1 MLIGRPIVSVVLL
14 LSFVLSSSCNRAQ
27 EKDKKSNRLINES
40 SPYLLQH
47 AYNPVDWYP
56 WGEEAFARAE
66 NEQKPVIISIGYA
79 SCHWCHVMERESFED
94 DSVAAF
100 MNAHFVNI
108 KVDREER
115 PDVDQIY
122 IEAAQMINGRA
133 GWPLNC
139 IALPDQKPF
148 FAGTYYPKDQ
158 WLVLLKKVN
167 DLWENDRQVMVTQ
180 AEQITNG
187 IKGEMMFA
195 QAEEGKVNPELI
207 NSISHNWLSAFD
219 RKEGGYKGAPKFPM
233 PANLQ
238 TLLMLHKLNK
248 DEEALEVAGLT
259 LTKMAEGGIY
269 DQAGG
274 GFARYSTD
282 AYWKVPHFEKMLY
295 DNGQL
300 LSQYAAAYQVTK
312 NPLYKKVVEETIEFL
327 VREMRSD
334 TGGFYSSLDADSEGE
349 EGLFYVWKS
358 SEIDDLL
365 GRSAPVVT
373 DYYQISEIG
382 NWEDGK
388 NILIVTDNKKDLL
401 EKNQLNSDS
410 LVLLIDDIKNT
421 LLGERAKRARPA
433 LDDKVI
439 TSWNALTI
447 IGLTEAY
454 RAFQQ
459 ERYLE
464 LASETA
470 QFLLEHM
477 VKEDHRMDRIHKNNH
492 SSINAFL
499 DDYAFTISAFIS
511 LYQATFD
518 EHWLT
523 QASALTDY
531 VIAHFSDSSSA
542 YFFYTS
548 DIDPALVARKVDKID
563 NVIPSGNSEMAKNLF
578 FLGNY
583 FYNEQYLTRS
593 DDMLEGMAGLIEQY
607 TSNFINWFQLYLLR
621 SGEFYEVAIVG
632 ENFELLKA
640 EMEQYF
646 LPNVLLMGGNEE
658 GTLELMENKLVEQ
671 ETRIYVCREKLC
683 KRPVLEV
690 NSALSQIR

>member
-1 MLIGRPIVSVVLL
+1 
-14 LSFVLSSSCNRAQ
+14 
-27 EKDKKSNRLINES
+27 
-40 SPYLLQH
+40 
-47 AYNPVDWYP
+47 
-56 WGEEAFARAE
+56 
-66 NEQKPVIISIGYA
+66 
-79 SCHWCHVMERESFED
+79 
-94 DSVAAF
+94 
-100 MNAHFVNI
+100 
-108 KVDREER
+108 
-115 PDVDQIY
+115 
-122 IEAAQMINGRA
+122 
-133 GWPLNC
+133 
-139 IALPDQKPF
+139 
-148 FAGTYYPKDQ
+148 
-158 WLVLLKKVN
+158 
-167 DLWENDRQVMVTQ
+167 
-180 AEQITNG
+180 
-187 IKGEMMFA
+187 
-195 QAEEGKVNPELI
+195 
-207 NSISHNWLSAFD
+207 
-219 RKEGGYKGAPKFPM
+219 
-233 PANLQ
+233 
-238 TLLMLHKLNK
+238 
-248 DEEALEVAGLT
+248 
-259 LTKMAEGGIY
+259 
-269 DQAGG
+269 
-274 GFARYSTD
+274 
-282 AYWKVPHFEKMLY
+282 MLY

-312 NPLYKKVVEETIEFL
+312 NPLYRKVVEETIEFL

-365 GRSAPVVT
+365 GLSAPVVT

-401 EKNQLNSDS
+401 EKNQLTSDS

-447 IGLTEAY
+447 IGLSEAY